1 METGGLHYEQRY
13 SHKLH
18 NKWTHMSNCD
28 SLIHAHKHLSAMGT
42 TPYLFDTL
50 IIATIME
57 SALLEAII
65 VVIAEG
71 FAWIWRQYYAIL
83 F

>member
-18 NKWTHMSNCD
+18 KWTNMSNCD
-28 SLIHAHKHLSAMGT
+28 SLIHAHKHPSAMGT
-42 TPYLFDTL
+42 TPYLFDAL
-50 IIATIME
+50 IIVTTM
-57 SALLEAII
+57 EAII
-65 VVIAEG
+65 VVIAER

>member
-1 METGGLHYEQRY
+1 
-13 SHKLH
+13 
-18 NKWTHMSNCD
+18 
-28 SLIHAHKHLSAMGT
+28 MGT